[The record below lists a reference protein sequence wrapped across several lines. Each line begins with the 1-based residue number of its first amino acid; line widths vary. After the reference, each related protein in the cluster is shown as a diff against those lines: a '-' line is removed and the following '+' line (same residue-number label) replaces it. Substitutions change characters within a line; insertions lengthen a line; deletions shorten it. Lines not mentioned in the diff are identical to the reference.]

1 MNVKKSK
8 ADKFRDILDKLGTM
22 ILMNLMFLIASLPI
36 VTIGP
41 AFSGLLTAIRY
52 NIRGEKWFAGFR
64 FGYKTRF
71 WRSLLGWSISLLPL
85 LYFLPEINHHWQ
97 TEQLVPLIASVFV
110 FAVLAMFNMALMVL
124 NVYVP
129 TPIGVWLSNS
139 ANMIRQAFV
148 QILGT
153 AVIFWAP
160 VFVFL
165 MFPQVFLMLA
175 LIFLA
180 VYFTLT
186 ALAATL
192 FLKDALV
199 DFLVDARAEGVLLAE
214 EGRHC
219 SEEDDAE

>member
-1 MNVKKSK
+1 
-8 ADKFRDILDKLGTM
+8 
-22 ILMNLMFLIASLPI
+22 
-36 VTIGP
+36 
-41 AFSGLLTAIRY
+41 
-52 NIRGEKWFAGFR
+52 
-64 FGYKTRF
+64 
-71 WRSLLGWSISLLPL
+71 
-85 LYFLPEINHHWQ
+85 
-97 TEQLVPLIASVFV
+97 
-110 FAVLAMFNMALMVL
+110 MFNMALMVL

-129 TPIGVWLSNS
+129 TPIGRWLSNS

-148 QILGT
+148 RILGT

-160 VFVFL
+160 VFMFL

-214 EGRHC
+214 EGRHR